1 MTEEDL
7 IEKWEQF
14 ADDLGSRFF
23 DEYPK
28 GEAIQHY
35 RMYGYDWTLAQFIAI
50 KDDIETEDYHEMLRE
65 EEEQDMIDFEREY

>member
-1 MTEEDL
+1 MITEEDL

-50 KDDIETEDYHEMLRE
+50 KDDIEIEDEMLRE
-65 EEEQDMIDFEREY
+65 EEEQDMIDFERDY